1 MLINEKV
8 KYACRILVGAAFVAS
23 AILKFIS
30 LDAFELYIYGFDWF
44 GMGVSSYL
52 ARLILTMEMLM
63 GLSLISG
70 VKAKMAVQGAM
81 AALLVFSLFLIYLI
95 ATGNDGNCHCFGE
108 QFELKPLP
116 SLGKNVVMM
125 AMLAIAWNAK
135 DWFSKICKYI
145 LPLFVAGSLIFS
157 LVLKAPYG
165 YGADKPV
172 RFSPDKF
179 AELVESHPDLKKPGK
194 QVVAFFST
202 HCKHCKSAM
211 RKLEIALRRNHF
223 SQEKVQWFVI
233 GQEQSFQEFLAETG
247 VSPCRYELMAG
258 NRVLNITDGSVPL
271 ILLLKDG
278 EVVGKLSNAT
288 FNEGTIHEF
297 CESGQ

>member
-1 MLINEKV
+1 M
-8 KYACRILVGAAFVAS
+8 VGAAFVAS

-52 ARLILTMEMLM
+52 ARLILTMEILL

-70 VKAKMAVQGAM
+70 VKARLAVRGAM
-81 AALLVFSLFLIYLI
+81 AALVGFSLFLLYLI

-116 SLGKNVVMM
+116 SLLKNLVLM
-125 AMLAIAWNAK
+125 ALLGVAWHAK
-135 DWFSKICKYI
+135 DWFRKAEKYI
-145 LPLFVAGSLIFS
+145 LPLFVVGALLFS

-165 YGADKPV
+165 YGKDKPV
-172 RFSPDKF
+172 KFSPDKY
-179 AELVESHPDLKKPGK
+179 AELVERHSDLRQPGK

-211 RKLEIALRRNHF
+211 RKLEIALRRQHF
-223 SQEKVQWFVI
+223 PQDRIQWFVI
-233 GQEQSFQEFLAETG
+233 GQEDSFQAFLDETG
-247 VSPCRYELMAG
+247 VTPCRHELMEG
-258 NRVLNITDGSVPL
+258 RQVLPITDGSVPL
-271 ILLLKDG
+271 ILLVEDG
-278 EVVGKLSNAT
+278 VVVNKLSNAT
-288 FNEGTIHEF
+288 FNEGAIREF
-297 CESGQ
+297 SGVK